1 MNDEI
6 TNIPKIRFKGYTEDW
21 EQRKLGEVVKINGRI
36 GFRGYTQAD
45 IIRKEDGGIL
55 AFSPTNIINNK
66 LDFNVKNTYI
76 TKDKYYES
84 PEIMVKNGDILFVK
98 TGSTLGKSASVSNLN
113 EEATINPQIV
123 ILRATSYFIS
133 EFISSYLISNNILKQ
148 VAQTRIGGAVP
159 TLTETEIKRFQIS
172 APKGKEQQKIGT
184 LFKQLDD
191 TIALHQRELDLLR
204 KTKQTYLQKMFP
216 KAGEDRPEIRFAGF
230 TEPWEQRKLKEGMTE
245 YTDRVYIQEN
255 KTYKQ
260 VSVKNIGKIVLRGEK
275 RGIQIGR
282 KRQAKVNLTD
292 HPYTLIFTRQT
303 IEQGGIGFAPKETDG
318 AIVTEN
324 MPTIDVNNDVI
335 YCNYLMAYVKTE
347 DWYRNVILKNIEG
360 GTAQV
365 AIHEDNILSSE
376 VHLPKIEEQQKIGT
390 FFKQLDD
397 TIALHQRNLNVLKEM
412 KKSLLQQMFV

>member
-1 MNDEI
+1 MRRNFHQ
-6 TNIPKIRFKGYTEDW
+6 KKWRRKYLLGAW

-191 TIALHQRELDLLR
+191 TIALHQRKIEQLKLL
-204 KTKQTYLQKMFP
+204 KQAFLQKML
-216 KAGEDRPEIRFAGF
+216 ANQENVPELRFADF
-230 TEPWEQRKLKEGMTE
+230 DEEWEPRKLLDVANIVGGGTPNTNNPEFWDGDIDWYSPAEIGEQSYVNNSRKKISYLGLQKSSAKILPVGTVLFTSRAGIGNTAILAKEGATNQGFQSIIPHKDKLDSYFIYSRTPE
-245 YTDRVYIQEN
+245 LKRYGELSGAGSTFIEVSG
-255 KTYKQ
+255 KQ
-260 VSVKNIGKIVLRGEK
+260 MANMSLLFP
-275 RGIQIGR
+275 
-282 KRQAKVNLTD
+282 NL
-292 HPYTLIFTRQT
+292 
-303 IEQGGIGFAPKETDG
+303 K
-318 AIVTEN
+318 
-324 MPTIDVNNDVI
+324 
-335 YCNYLMAYVKTE
+335 
-347 DWYRNVILKNIEG
+347 
-360 GTAQV
+360 
-365 AIHEDNILSSE
+365 
-376 VHLPKIEEQQKIGT
+376 EQQKIGS
-390 FFKQLDD
+390 FFKQIDN
-397 TIALHQRNLNVLKEM
+397 TISLHKKKLSNIKKLK
-412 KKSLLQQMFV
+412 KACLQSMFI

>member
-21 EQRKLGEVVKINGRI
+21 EQRKLGELYKE
-36 GFRGYTQAD
+36 
-45 IIRKEDGGIL
+45 RKEKG
-55 AFSPTNIINNK
+55 NNK
-66 LDFNVKNTYI
+66 LPILSVSIHSGVSDSELNSDSLGKDVKRSEDKTLYKRTYSGDLVFNMMRAWQGAIGVVKNEGMVSPAYI
-76 TKDKYYES
+76 VATPNNKIFPGFMNYYFQRKPAIYEL
-84 PEIMVKNGDILFVK
+84 N
-98 TGSTLGKSASVSNLN
+98 NLSYGVTDFRKRLYWDSFIK
-113 EEATINPQIV
+113 AHTIFP
-123 ILRATSYFIS
+123 SIS
-133 EFISSYLISNNILKQ
+133 EQKKISDFFLK
-148 VAQTRIGGAVP
+148 I
-159 TLTETEIKRFQIS
+159 
-172 APKGKEQQKIGT
+172 
-184 LFKQLDD
+184 DD